1 MRFRKLRIAWSV
13 LWGLAC
19 VLLIVLWVRSYR
31 GGDSI
36 TLYESNAEAVPLTST
51 KGHIELLADNDINAN
66 PYQWVDFVMN
76 NNPERQSVSAIYAGF
91 EVRHTW
97 RFDSYS
103 MPHWF
108 AVLLSVACGA
118 IPWLGWRY
126 SVRTLL
132 IATTLV
138 AAVLGLAVYG
148 TSKQQ

>member
-1 MRFRKLRIAWSV
+1 MNRSGLIIDSVISSKRQMVAPKKHRDNSALICMRFRKLRIAWSV

-91 EVRHTW
+91 EVWH
-97 RFDSYS
+97 
-103 MPHWF
+103 
-108 AVLLSVACGA
+108 
-118 IPWLGWRY
+118 
-126 SVRTLL
+126 
-132 IATTLV
+132 
-138 AAVLGLAVYG
+138 
-148 TSKQQ
+148 